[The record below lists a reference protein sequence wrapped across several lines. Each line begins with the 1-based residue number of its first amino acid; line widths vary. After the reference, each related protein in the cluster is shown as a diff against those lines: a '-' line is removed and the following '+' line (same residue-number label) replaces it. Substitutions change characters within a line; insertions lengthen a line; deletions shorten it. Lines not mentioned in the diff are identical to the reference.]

1 MYINMADDVSTLN
14 VNPTSKQSGDNGI
27 ARMARLRA
35 QMERTT
41 SESIREEG
49 KELRQAAEQSLN
61 IILDLTLD
69 GHIRRVSP
77 TWTEVVGT
85 DVNEVQG
92 KPIADLVVDNERN
105 VFLEAANLLQ
115 NHDHA
120 SKVVRFS
127 VPMGSKSKYRT
138 DVENEASEQSDKDP
152 QSSISGRDTG
162 KVEVIDLE
170 AQGILVY
177 DRSTGEQSHV
187 SLESL
192 AERNTLTV
200 CLRQCG

>member
-1 MYINMADDVSTLN
+1 MADEIPVSTPSAP
-14 VNPTSKQSGDNGI
+14 PTSAPRLSTDNGL
-27 ARMARLRA
+27 ARVAQIRA

-69 GHIRRVSP
+69 GNVRWVSP

-85 DVNEVQG
+85 DAADVQG
-92 KPIADLVVDNERN
+92 KPVADIVSDRKD
-105 VFLEAANLLQ
+105 VFSDAATLLR
-115 NHDHA
+115 DHGHS

-127 VPMGSKSKYRT
+127 VVMGPKSRWRKRQSKDSVPDDDDGEADQDST
-138 DVENEASEQSDKDP
+138 AFDGNE
-152 QSSISGRDTG
+152 I
-162 KVEVIDLE
+162 IDLE

-177 DRSTGEQSHV
+177 DRSTGEESHV
-187 SLESL
+187 SLLDFPSSIL
-192 AERNTLTV
+192 D
-200 CLRQCG
+200 